1 MFGHVKVDSG
11 NEASRKEVVDVTQ
24 DSEDNESFNPCENQC
39 HLCRKKLES
48 QDDLWD
54 HVEKKHQEY
63 YNGMLEVAA
72 NQSKTNYSGH

>member
-1 MFGHVKVDSG
+1 M
-11 NEASRKEVVDVTQ
+11 TQ
-24 DSEDNESFNPCENQC
+24 DSEDDESFNPCENQC

-54 HVEKKHQEY
+54 HVEKEHKEY

-72 NQSKTNYSGH
+72 NQSKTKYSGY